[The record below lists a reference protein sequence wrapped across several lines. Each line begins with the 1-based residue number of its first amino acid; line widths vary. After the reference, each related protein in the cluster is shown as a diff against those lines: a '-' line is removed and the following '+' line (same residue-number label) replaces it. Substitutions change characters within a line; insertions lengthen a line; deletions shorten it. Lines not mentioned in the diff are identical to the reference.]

1 MKYLKYTVLA
11 FSVSCIFSAMTS
23 FAYNKGFQSIVGITL
38 PTFGNTVDAYTHEK
52 EILSPQYYHSSG
64 AVDNLT
70 SAIVNIKA
78 QTVGDELGKSGFI
91 TVGQNETET
100 WGESAINIFND
111 EVYTLQLR
119 REKSAVT
126 TASHSGS
133 WYIDDRLL

>member
-1 MKYLKYTVLA
+1 MFLYVLIKTNR
-11 FSVSCIFSAMTS
+11 SWKQQT
-23 FAYNKGFQSIVGITL
+23 
-38 PTFGNTVDAYTHEK
+38 E
-52 EILSPQYYHSSG
+52 YYHSSG

-126 TASHSGS
+126 TANHSGS